1 MRKIIYS
8 ISLLLMNMCLGG
20 CEQNTSYTQTLL
32 QIDSLMKANETDN
45 AYNLLEKVYDGC
57 TSGGSNNEKMRANYL
72 MGWVYS
78 VKGEAPQAMSYYL
91 KASDY
96 GDTARDDCDLRLLSR
111 IHAQM
116 AYLYMQEEAPRNA
129 LVEMDITDRIA
140 RKSGE
145 ILMIINNL
153 EQKANA
159 YRALDMTDS
168 SLIIRQ
174 EVSELY
180 TKHGYDQQSARA
192 LGPAIGFLLKKG
204 DCALAKNYMD
214 RYEAHSGLFDED
226 GQIQEG
232 LENYYALKSNYYLQT
247 GRLDSAEHFARRS
260 LQTDEPNNIE
270 EGYMALL
277 KLYQTKGQ
285 KDSIAKYSL
294 LAYEINQVIYQ
305 EMNSETLQRMQALY
319 NYSRSQQTAEENKH
333 KADTP
338 GQRLCC

>member
-1 MRKIIYS
+1 
-8 ISLLLMNMCLGG
+8 MNMCLGG

-116 AYLYMQEEAPRNA
+116 AYLYMQEETPRNA

-145 ILMIINNL
+145 TLMIINMSL
-153 EQKANA
+153 NA
-159 YRALDMTDS
+159 LM
-168 SLIIRQ
+168 
-174 EVSELY
+174 
-180 TKHGYDQQSARA
+180 K
-192 LGPAIGFLLKKG
+192 
-204 DCALAKNYMD
+204 
-214 RYEAHSGLFDED
+214 EAMPSW
-226 GQIQEG
+226 
-232 LENYYALKSNYYLQT
+232 
-247 GRLDSAEHFARRS
+247 
-260 LQTDEPNNIE
+260 
-270 EGYMALL
+270 
-277 KLYQTKGQ
+277 
-285 KDSIAKYSL
+285 L
-294 LAYEINQVIYQ
+294 LAQSDIYTAVAMRQTSLATRMWTSVQ
-305 EMNSETLQRMQALY
+305 ENGITMQPMRMKQ
-319 NYSRSQQTAEENKH
+319 
-333 KADTP
+333 
-338 GQRLCC
+338 

>member
-1 MRKIIYS
+1 M
-8 ISLLLMNMCLGG
+8 
-20 CEQNTSYTQTLL
+20 QNTSYTQTLL

-45 AYNLLEKVYDGC
+45 AYNLLEKEYDGC
-57 TSGGSNNEKMRANYL
+57 ISGGSNNEKMRANYL

-116 AYLYMQEEAPRNA
+116 AYLYMQEETPRNA

-145 ILMIINNL
+145 TLMIINNL

-159 YRALDMTDS
+159 YRALNITDS
-168 SLIIRQ
+168 SLMIRQ

-180 TKHGYDQQSARA
+180 MKHGYEQQSARA

-214 RYEAHSGLFDED
+214 RYEE
-226 GQIQEG
+226 
-232 LENYYALKSNYYLQT
+232 
-247 GRLDSAEHFARRS
+247 AR
-260 LQTDEPNNIE
+260 
-270 EGYMALL
+270 
-277 KLYQTKGQ
+277 
-285 KDSIAKYSL
+285 
-294 LAYEINQVIYQ
+294 
-305 EMNSETLQRMQALY
+305 
-319 NYSRSQQTAEENKH
+319 
-333 KADTP
+333 
-338 GQRLCC
+338 